1 MADPAQALN
10 KRPYSK
16 SLIITPDELKN
27 LFLFGVDLT
36 NDDGDPFPE
45 EMYEFYIR
53 SAQEWLEMQIGG
65 LLLCEQEV
73 EEVHDYYVSDY
84 TSYSFVKLFRFPVQ
98 EVSFFGVQFP
108 LATNVLQFDPT
119 WYRAESVGAQVNL
132 VPTAGTFSSI
142 LLSQGGNFLPLLY
155 TGLQYVPAIFRVT
168 YKAGFKKGE
177 APALIKE
184 IVGMKAA
191 MGPLNIAGDL
201 IAGAGIASKSL
212 SVDGLSQSIST
223 TASATNAGYGA
234 RILQYNK
241 EIDER
246 LKNLRNYYTGIN
258 MVVA

>member
-1 MADPAQALN
+1 MATPAYN

-16 SLIITPDELKN
+16 HLIISPQELKN

-36 NDDGDPFPE
+36 NDDGVPFPE

-65 LLLCEQEV
+65 LTLCETDL
-73 EEVHDYYVSDY
+73 EEVHDYFINDY
-84 TSYSFVKLFRFPVQ
+84 ISYSFIKLFRFPVQ
-98 EVSFFGVQFP
+98 EVSAFEVQFP
-108 LATNVLQFDPT
+108 MSSNVLKFDES
-119 WYRAESVGAQVNL
+119 WYRAESVGALVNL

-155 TGLQYVPAIFRVT
+155 TGLTYVPAIFRIK
-168 YKAGFKKGE
+168 YKAGFPKDQV
-177 APALIKE
+177 PALLKE
-184 IVGMKAA
+184 VVGMKAA

-201 IAGAGIASKSL
+201 IAGAGIATKSIGL
-212 SVDGLSQSIST
+212 DGLSQSIST
-223 TASATNAGYGA
+223 TSSATNAGYGA

-241 EIDER
+241 EIEER

-258 MVVA
+258 MVVS